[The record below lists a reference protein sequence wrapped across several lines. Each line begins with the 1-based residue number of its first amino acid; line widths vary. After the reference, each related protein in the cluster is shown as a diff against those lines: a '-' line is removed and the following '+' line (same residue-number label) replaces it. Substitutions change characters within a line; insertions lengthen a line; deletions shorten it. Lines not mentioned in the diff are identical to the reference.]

1 MGCASTCTG
10 YELTA
15 NIDLDTDGGGSA
27 NSADA
32 YWNSGSGWQPIGNDS
47 NKYTGDFKGNGFT
60 IDNLFINRQNTNY
73 IGLFGEIESG
83 SRVETLGVTNA
94 TITGRQN
101 SAILV
106 GYNRGAAVVAC
117 YTTGSVTARGLGSGG
132 LVGYLNRGSITTSYS
147 TASVSGTTEVGGLVG
162 FQREGS
168 ITNSY
173 ATGRVSGS
181 AEVGGLLGGSI
192 GANAIAS
199 YWDTQTSNLGN
210 SDAGTGQLTNALQ
223 SPTGYTGIYA
233 NWNVD
238 MDGDRVPDNPWN
250 FGTTSQYPTL
260 RTPASG

>member
-1 MGCASTCTG
+1 MIPAIFRSRLLALIALGMLVASGPAFAQTDYDTDNDNYIEVSTHAQLNAIRYDLNGDGTVAAADTVAYNDAFPNAASAMGCASTCTG

-117 YTTGSVTARGLGSGG
+117 YTTGSVTARGFGSGG

-162 FQREGS
+162 FS
-168 ITNSY
+168 
-173 ATGRVSGS
+173 VP
-181 AEVGGLLGGSI
+181 
-192 GANAIAS
+192 
-199 YWDTQTSNLGN
+199 
-210 SDAGTGQLTNALQ
+210 AL
-223 SPTGYTGIYA
+223 
-233 NWNVD
+233 
-238 MDGDRVPDNPWN
+238 
-250 FGTTSQYPTL
+250 
-260 RTPASG
+260 